1 MWKKIVGAVLVCMS
15 LTACE
20 TMNVSSGPD
29 KFSTAALK
37 ENIKVGVSTPQD
49 IRAIYGTPDYE
60 VETNGIPSTW
70 SYNVDQDKNS
80 LIDVASS
87 FIPVYGA
94 STAAG
99 QVKRHR
105 YLFVMFRNNVVT
117 DYSISESR
125 PR

>member
-20 TMNVSSGPD
+20 TMNISSGPD
-29 KFSTAALK
+29 KFTTAALK

-60 VETNGIPSTW
+60 VDSNGMPSFW
-70 SYNVDQDKNS
+70 DYNVDQDKNS
-80 LIDVASS
+80 LIDVATS

-94 STAAG
+94 STAAS
-99 QVKRHR
+99 QVKRRR
-105 YLFVMFRNNVVT
+105 YLSISFRNNIVT

-125 PR
+125 SR